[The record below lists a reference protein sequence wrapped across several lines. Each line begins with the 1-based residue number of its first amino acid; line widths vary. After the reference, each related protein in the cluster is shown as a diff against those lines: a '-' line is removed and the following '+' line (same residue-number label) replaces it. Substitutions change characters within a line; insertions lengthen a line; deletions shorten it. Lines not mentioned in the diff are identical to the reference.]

1 MFTSKNQSKI
11 YIPILLLLF
20 ISMII
25 CISIGSVTLPFKEV
39 VEILIKGFKRIFEGH
54 PAPLSANETI
64 ILKIRLPRILS
75 SFLVGASLAISGAS
89 MQGLLRN
96 PLADGSTLGISS
108 GASLGAYLAIAFNLS
123 FPIGIFRP
131 TVVFAIIFAL
141 ISIIIIFTLARQIDS
156 GFSTTTIILLGVIYS
171 MFVSAITSLIITFNT
186 RKIESITFWS
196 MGSLQASS
204 YEGALVLF
212 LVLLIFSI
220 ILISKSK
227 ELDALSISESFASN
241 IGVDVKKSKKIII
254 LAVSF
259 LVGTSVAFSGTIGF
273 VGLISPH
280 IVRKITGP
288 SHKKLFIFSSIFGGI
303 FLLYADLLSRT
314 ILRPAEIPIGI
325 ITSFVGSF
333 IFIYIFYK
341 KRKSH
346 A

>member
-1 MFTSKNQSKI
+1 MLTRKNQSKI

-20 ISMII
+20 LSLVI

-39 VEILIKGFKRIFEGH
+39 VEILINGFKRIFEGH

-131 TVVFAIIFAL
+131 TVVFAIIFSL

-212 LVLLIFSI
+212 IVLLIFSI

-273 VGLISPH
+273 IGLISPH

-288 SHKKLFIFSSIFGGI
+288 SHKKLLIFSSIFGGI